1 MPKKYIKNKYQIMCF
16 LLSMLLFLFI
26 SLYLV
31 FLEYFDAAL
40 IVFFVYLIIIF
51 TSLILGFYVVFQFVS
66 FDKNGINI
74 YLFKKKIK
82 HFEWSNIVEIN
93 ESYIYRGPVYQIVL
107 KNNQKLNLDR
117 RKKIKQEIEKYYDKK
132 INKINKQK

>member
-74 YLFKKKIK
+74 YLFKKKSSILNGLISLKLTNLIFIEDQFIK
-82 HFEWSNIVEIN
+82 
-93 ESYIYRGPVYQIVL
+93 
-107 KNNQKLNLDR
+107 
-117 RKKIKQEIEKYYDKK
+117 
-132 INKINKQK
+132 

>member
-1 MPKKYIKNKYQIMCF
+1 M
-16 LLSMLLFLFI
+16 
-26 SLYLV
+26 
-31 FLEYFDAAL
+31 
-40 IVFFVYLIIIF
+40 
-51 TSLILGFYVVFQFVS
+51 ILGFYVVFQFVS